1 MIKCLKTIFAPLV
14 AKIRAHYNEKHKIRT
29 NLINAIKNEHINKVK
44 YYINKLKKH
53 TFVYKTNFPKSLIW
67 EFSSLYMKSQKSLN
81 NVIWNI
87 KDIKIFKYI
96 YNSGVININMFRN
109 QYYRL
114 VDYNYKIYKYI
125 ISTDK
130 NLIYIGKPY
139 HMLKYLINIQNYYPT
154 NENMKKIKLL
164 LSYGIQIKKS
174 DYYYNTYYILGY
186 YNDISKLYIC
196 KMFKQRLIYI

>member
-14 AKIRAHYNEKHKIRT
+14 AKIRAHYNEKHKILT
-29 NLINAIKNEHINKVK
+29 HLINAIKNEHFNKVK

-67 EFSSLYMKSQKSLN
+67 ECSSLYLKSFN
-81 NVIWNI
+81 YVIWNI

-96 YNSGVININMFRN
+96 YNSGVINNNMFKN
-109 QYYRL
+109 YYRL

-130 NLIYIGKPY
+130 KLIYIY
-139 HMLKYLINIQNYYPT
+139 MLTILINIQIYNPT

-164 LSYGIQIKKS
+164 LSYGIQIRKL
-174 DYYYNTYYILGY
+174 DYYYINYSKLSYR
-186 YNDISKLYIC
+186 NDISKLYIC

>member
-29 NLINAIKNEHINKVK
+29 YLINAIKNEHINKVK

-67 EFSSLYMKSQKSLN
+67 ECSSLYLKSFN
-81 NVIWNI
+81 YVIWNI
-87 KDIKIFKYI
+87 TDIKIFKYI
-96 YNSGVININMFRN
+96 YNSGVINNNMFRN
-109 QYYRL
+109 HYRL

-130 NLIYIGKPY
+130 KLIYIY
-139 HMLKYLINIQNYYPT
+139 MLTILINIQIYNPT

-164 LSYGIQIKKS
+164 LSYGIQIRKS
-174 DYYYNTYYILGY
+174 DYYYINYSKLSYR
-186 YNDISKLYIC
+186 NDISKLYIC

>member
-14 AKIRAHYNEKHKIRT
+14 AKIRAHYIEKHKIRT
-29 NLINAIKNEHINKVK
+29 HLINAIKNEHINKIK

-67 EFSSLYMKSQKSLN
+67 EFSSLYLKSQKSFN
-81 NVIWNI
+81 YVIFHI
-87 KDIKIFKYI
+87 TDIKIFKYI
-96 YNSGVININMFRN
+96 YNSGVINNNMFRN
-109 QYYRL
+109 YYGL

-130 NLIYIGKPY
+130 NLIYIDEY
-139 HMLKYLINIQNYYPT
+139 FHMLTILINIQIYNPT

-164 LSYGIQIKKS
+164 LSYGIQINKS
-174 DYYYNTYYILGY
+174 NYICINYNILSY
-186 YNDISKLYIC
+186 RNDISKLYIC